1 MNKIEQAI
9 SYNTSKKFDDVKV
22 GSVFEEDA
30 ELTQLVFYANG
41 SEVKRI
47 KFAGGGGGSFAQGGE
62 LTTTLPESSTIREK
76 ETVIIPYSFQSPNY
90 GEAKLFITVV
100 NGETSKDLE
109 YPVKKQGVGSI
120 NIGTLTKGFNRI
132 SMYVVDASNKIS
144 NIVEFTIICGSLDIT
159 STFDDG
165 QDYMDYSTINIPF
178 SVSALDA
185 SEAMTLNATIDGIL
199 YTKAVS
205 NGYNVFTYPAEM
217 KTVGV
222 HHVVLQVAGETFN
235 SNILEYNIVII
246 NSTTLLVSSS
256 SSMHSIE
263 EGLAVSV
270 PYRISINGQTMFN
283 VKYYVNN
290 ALYSQEQVSIG
301 ANTFLGDYRN
311 FTIGDYP
318 LRIEASTLDGNITGS
333 LELTI
338 RITPGSFKRITHVTA
353 GLQAYFNMSSKTNY
367 SLDKEVLL
375 SEVRNDAGVIP
386 KLVLHDYNFSSNGWI
401 DGRLVSNG
409 KAWAEMIDY
418 LPLEDNVEGGFTFDI
433 LYSSN
438 NIGNN
443 DARVI
448 DCTGEDAPFPG
459 ICIDSEKAMLNTES
473 NKLSSYYTD
482 QTDTRI
488 TFVVNRTSTYYEE
501 YIIDENGYSVL
512 NPNPTYKPNP
522 MVQIYVDGIFTEV
535 AMLSDQIVGASKVY
549 ESIANESRLLIN
561 TDKEFKNFGNNSIKS
576 IRIYNRPLSH
586 EDVLQNYIADYD
598 ELSDQKAIYEK
609 NYVTA
614 DKDMPTIHI
623 YDTDIGRCDLMTK
636 DTKQW
641 VNIVYTSPNKDLFGE
656 SFDLMGQ
663 CQWQGTSSLAYS
675 TKNYKFKLYDWARDA
690 NGDIIEETRNNTD
703 TYTKKKINM
712 YPADGNGHPENTFC
726 LKADFMDSSH
736 CRNTGTARLVNDLL
750 FYGYDNPAKQVDPLT
765 RDTINGFP
773 CNLYINNKWMGIFNF
788 NHDKS
793 CTKTLGMETIPNTVR
808 WEIKANSDTSAG
820 AFYKTWTNV
829 EECYAAILADF
840 EIVYDEDAFEDKT
853 GEYDVTKYY
862 DELGFEHD
870 GPVAGSYY
878 DYAILSLA
886 RFVNFVDGAD
896 EETWKANSDKYF
908 NKIQA
913 CRYYLNTMTLGLID
927 NFAKNCIINMY
938 GDDIWWFS
946 FYDLDSSLGLDNTGY
961 NKFECN
967 IEPSQPGIYNCSTSK
982 MWVKLNDWN
991 QNDLFDQFKI
1001 IREGNYTYENVCKYL
1016 IEKQID
1022 VIPQLLYNRDMEAKY
1037 ISQGRQYLHML
1048 HGNNK
1053 DHLKRWLYNRF
1064 LYVDSLFLQHNSPYT
1079 KQNITIRSC
1088 KPTNAVPKYDAE
1100 GNIISQYTAR
1110 FEIQTYSPQYVTV
1123 CWRKNTFETKR
1134 IDFGETVVFENDMV
1148 NSQDNEII
1156 IYCASNLKHLG
1167 DCSNLNPTSVDIGNA
1182 NRLIEFVI
1190 EGSDKLIK
1198 ADLSKNKYLTNVSF
1212 KNCSVL
1218 GTASGGSNVLDISEC
1233 TNLKTI
1239 DIRGTQLTS
1248 LVTNGAGGNL
1258 EEIYYPESIQTA
1270 IVSNQI
1276 NLRILGLPTNA
1287 TNLVNTQIVNCN
1299 NIETTIYPYDESNTI
1314 LDGVRYSQ
1322 NLTIDNSLKLDA
1334 FSIKG
1339 FSKLKTLEIR
1349 NCINLKELNF
1359 FNMMKKDEA
1368 ATLGDMVLV
1377 NLGVTSLDFSCSS
1390 DDYAIK
1396 FLPGSELNFG
1406 SLTTLKSITSN
1417 CAIQG
1422 VEEIILPL
1430 DIETVSFS
1438 PEFGEGTCD
1447 IERLYSVDA
1456 VGNHL
1461 TNDSCIDLKNMVL
1474 KNFDF
1479 SNLLK
1484 ISSLM
1489 NLYVKL
1495 KTKGDIVDLNVN
1507 RDGSEEKPYLALTYC
1522 TLDISEY
1529 TDTVNRLF
1537 NFFGDNF
1544 ETVNIIYKEQEEGEY
1559 EEKTYM
1565 PQTDLS
1571 YMFADNKYITKE
1583 IVEEI
1588 LSHWNISKATNL
1600 AGMFKNCINITS
1612 LELSE
1617 WGVEKVVPIHEM
1629 FSGCINLESI
1639 DGIGYFSVTGLTN
1652 LNALFRDCHKITEL
1666 DLSSWD
1672 VSNVSSMDYMFTN
1685 CYELIK
1691 FGGFLWKV
1699 TSLVSAI
1706 ALFANCKK
1714 LVMDDSEN
1722 AFMWCASGSTS
1733 NLRYIFN
1740 EDPDNP
1746 LSMFTGC
1753 ESMTYFCRYVEGYNT
1768 YNFSFDNKIE
1778 NMSYMFANSGLRF
1791 LDISLID
1798 RHTGF
1803 VNMSHMFEN
1812 CTSFTSF
1819 SVSRSPFH
1827 MKITDMSY
1835 MFYNCTA
1842 LEYFISTYIID
1853 FSNVT
1858 DMSYMFYNCIN
1869 LIGSDSGFG
1878 DTRWDLSKVEN
1889 MSHMLYNCGK
1899 VEKVALGSSKTT
1911 SLKNADNMF
1920 YGCSSIGELDISIM
1934 DTRKLTNINYLLNG
1948 CTSLEKITLGSDFKV
1963 DHFTELIGVFQNCSS
1978 LPMLDLKY
1986 WNVDNIKNMS
1996 NLFNGCSSL
2005 VTINMENFNIS
2016 TDCNI
2021 SNMFTSTSKLKLIN
2035 CKVQQSI
2042 NVLAG
2047 ALITSP
2053 GGNIITNTTN
2063 GITSNNISTLK
2074 NKKWNITTSPRT
2086 LARYKINADLAGD
2099 QPEISNFYEYI
2110 ISNESVEDNIITQ
2123 TLQCI
2128 STGNANSIYFK
2139 NTNVIEIEKL
2149 DVSPFKAVS
2158 FTGSEHLVT
2167 VNASDWNTSNI
2178 KTISFYGCKSL
2189 TTINGI
2195 SNWNTSSLTGM
2206 RDMFRGCQKLTS
2218 LDLSKWK
2225 TGNVTD
2231 MYQVFYGCSSLTTL
2245 DVSTWDT
2252 SNAATM
2258 YAMFQDCDKLTSL
2271 DLSNWNVRKVTVMQ
2285 SMFYNCSSLTS
2296 IGNVSKW
2303 NTSAVKYMYG
2313 MFDGCSSLLAL
2324 EGISNW
2330 NVSGVTSMASM
2341 FDGCSSLKALDLSTW
2356 SPHPTSLY
2364 YMFGHCT
2371 SLESLDLRKF
2381 NVTEVTDMSNA
2392 FMNCRSL
2399 KTLNLANWNAPK
2411 TTNMQYMFYYCSSLE
2426 TLNTTGFI
2434 IKNVTAINYAFNYC
2448 SSLKTLDLSGWDV
2461 SNLNSYNSVW
2471 YNTSFYLENF
2481 DSFTNIRTSMQM
2493 PSTLTHDSLVDVI
2506 ANLSTVI
2513 GKTLTLGATNLAK
2526 LTPEE
2531 IAVATNKGWTVV

>member
-1 MNKIEQAI
+1 MNKIENALYQI
-9 SYNTSKKFDDVKV
+9 RKDELRKYDDVTV
-22 GSVFEEDA
+22 EQISGTNLLS
-30 ELTQLVFYANG
+30 FYANG
-41 SEVKRI
+41 VKQKSVEINSLVATR
-47 KFAGGGGGSFAQGGE
+47 G
-62 LTTTLPESSTIREK
+62 TLSTSYPENSSIGEK
-76 ETVIIPYSFQSPNY
+76 ETVVIPYTFNTENM
-90 GEAKLFITVV
+90 GNATLFVSVT
-100 NGETSKDLE
+100 
-109 YPVKKQGVGSI
+109 VGSSTKEI
-120 NIGTLTKGFNRI
+120 EFPVTKLGTGSVNLGTLSKGINYI
-132 SMYVVDASNKIS
+132 SMYVIDAANKAT
-144 NIVEFTIICGSLDIT
+144 NIVELTIICGSLDIT

-165 QDYMDYSTINIPF
+165 QDYMNYSTINIPF
-178 SVSALDA
+178 NVSALDD
-185 SEAMTLNATIDGIL
+185 SEMTLNATIDGIL
-199 YTKAVS
+199 YTKTVS

-222 HHVVLQVAGETFN
+222 HHVVLQVASDTFN

-256 SSMHSIE
+256 SSIHSIE

-283 VKYYVNN
+283 VKYYINN
-290 ALYSQEQVSIG
+290 ALYSQEQVSVG
-301 ANTFLGDYRN
+301 VNTFLGDYRN
-311 FTIGDYP
+311 FSVGDYP
-318 LRIEASTLDGNITGS
+318 LRIVASTLDGSITGS

-338 RITPGSFKRITHVTA
+338 RITPGYFKRITHVTA

-386 KLVLHDYNFSSNGWI
+386 KLVLHDYNFSSNGWM

-418 LPLEDNVEGGFTFDI
+418 LPLEDNVESGFTFDI

-438 NIGNN
+438 NVGNN
-443 DARVI
+443 NARVI

-459 ICIDSEKAMLNTES
+459 FCIDSEKAMLTTES
-473 NKLSSYYTD
+473 NKLSSFYTD

-501 YIIDENGYSVL
+501 YIIDENGYSIL

-535 AMLSDQIVGASKVY
+535 AMLSDQIVGASKVF

-586 EDVLQNYIADYD
+586 EDVLQNYIADHD
-598 ELSDQKAIYEK
+598 DLTDQKAIYEK

-623 YDTDIGRCDLMTK
+623 YDTDIGRCELMTK

-675 TKNYKFKLYDWARDA
+675 TKNYKFKLYDWARDE
-690 NGDIIEETRNNTD
+690 NGDIIEETRNIPD
-703 TYTKKKINM
+703 TYSKKKINM
-712 YPADGNGHPENTFC
+712 YPADGNGHLENTFC

-750 FYGYDNPAKQVDPLT
+750 FYGYDNPAKQIDPKT

-808 WEIKANSDTSAG
+808 WEVKANSDTSAG

-862 DELGFEHD
+862 DELGFAHN
-870 GPVAGSYY
+870 GTVKGSYY

-896 EETWKANSDKYF
+896 EETWLANSDKYF

-1110 FEIQTYSPQYVTV
+1110 FEIQTYCPQYVTV

-1198 ADLSKNKYLTNVSF
+1198 ADLSKNKYLSNVSF
-1212 KNCSVL
+1212 KDCSVL
-1218 GTASGGSNVLDISEC
+1218 GTASGGSNVLDISAC

-1239 DIRGTQLTS
+1239 DIRGTKLTS

-1258 EEIYYPESIQTA
+1258 EEIYYPESIQTV

-1339 FSKLKTLEIR
+1339 FSKLKTLTIK
-1349 NCINLKELNF
+1349 NCINLKSLNF
-1359 FNMMKKDEA
+1359 FNMLKKDEE
-1368 ATLGDMVLV
+1368 ATLGDMLLV
-1377 NLGVTSLDFSCSS
+1377 NLGVDSLDFSCSS
-1390 DDYAIK
+1390 DEYAIK

-1447 IERLYSVDA
+1447 IERIYSVDA

-1495 KTKGDIVDLNVN
+1495 KTRGDIVDLNAN

-1544 ETVNIIYKEQEEGEY
+1544 ETVNIIYKEEG
-1559 EEKTYM
+1559 YM
-1565 PQTDLS
+1565 PQKDFG
-1571 YMFADNKYITKE
+1571 YMFADNRYVTKE
-1583 IVEEI
+1583 IVEDI
-1588 LSHWNISKATNL
+1588 LSHWETNKATNL
-1600 AGMFKNCINITS
+1600 IGMFKNCIGITS
-1612 LELSE
+1612 LDLNWEMEGTALM
-1617 WGVEKVVPIHEM
+1617 HEM
-1629 FSGCINLESI
+1629 FSGCENLESVN
-1639 DGIGYFSVTGLTN
+1639 GLENFSTEGLTN
-1652 LNALFRDCHKITEL
+1652 LNSVFRNCHKLSEL

-1672 VSNVSSMDYMFTN
+1672 VSKVTSMDYMFTN
-1685 CYELIK
+1685 CYELTSI
-1691 FGGFLWKV
+1691 GGFNWNVKK
-1699 TSLVSAI
+1699 LVSAI
-1706 ALFANCKK
+1706 AIFANCKK
-1714 LVMDDSEN
+1714 LAINSDFDWQPN
-1722 AFMWCASGSTS
+1722 
-1733 NLRYIFN
+1733 NLKYVFN

-1753 ESMTYFCRYVEGYNT
+1753 ESLIRLNSYSSSSARCTSILNMDYIFANCTNLHY
-1768 YNFSFDNKIE
+1768 FSFGQFFSPGSNTDT
-1778 NMSYMFANSGLRF
+1778 S
-1791 LDISLID
+1791 
-1798 RHTGF
+1798 T
-1803 VNMSHMFEN
+1803 SHMFEN
-1812 CTSFTSF
+1812 CTSLDTVTTNLES
-1819 SVSRSPFH
+1819 SVG
-1827 MKITDMSY
+1827 KTTNASY
-1835 MFYNCTA
+1835 MFYNCSKLTA
-1842 LEYFISTYIID
+1842 CTSYLLNKGLT
-1853 FSNVT
+1853 T
-1858 DMSYMFYNCIN
+1858 DMSYMYYNCSG
-1869 LIGSDSGFG
+1869 LGSIGSSS
-1878 DTRWDLSKVEN
+1878 WNLSKVEN
-1889 MSHMLYNCGK
+1889 MSHAFYNCSK
-1899 VEKVALGSSKTT
+1899 ASSINLGSSKMV
-1911 SLKNADNMF
+1911 SLKNIDNAF
-1920 YGCSSIGELDISIM
+1920 NGCNSVIELNLSM
-1934 DTRKLTNINYLLNG
+1934 VDTTKLNNINYLLKD
-1948 CTSLEKITLGSDFKV
+1948 CTGLRIVTFGSDFKV
-1963 DHFTELIGVFQNCSS
+1963 DHFTELIGVFQNCSD
-1978 LPMLDLKY
+1978 LRMLYLTS
-1986 WNVDNIKNMS
+1986 WNVNNIKNMS
-1996 NLFNGCSSL
+1996 NLFSGCSSL
-2005 VTINMENFNIS
+2005 VTLDLVNFNIP
-2016 TDCNI
+2016 TDCNT
-2021 SNMFTSTSKLKLIN
+2021 SNMFASTSKLKFIH
-2035 CKVQQSI
+2035 CRVQQSI

-2047 ALITSP
+2047 ALVTSP
-2053 GGNIITNTTN
+2053 GGNILTNTTD
-2063 GITSNNISTLK
+2063 GITSNSISTLRNK
-2074 NKKWNITTSPRT
+2074 NWNVTTSSKT
-2086 LARYKINADLAGD
+2086 LAKYKIDTNFKSVMPYVSLIPSGGGSGSGSPSFDEYVFVDESIDGNIVT
-2099 QPEISNFYEYI
+2099 QSIQYVGSPPYGYNFY
-2110 ISNESVEDNIITQ
+2110 ISFDRKEDLIELITLDTSRLGKLFCQQCVRLTTVNSSDWDTSKITDMSGMFNICGLT
-2123 TLQCI
+2123 
-2128 STGNANSIYFK
+2128 SI
-2139 NTNVIEIEKL
+2139 
-2149 DVSPFKAVS
+2149 DVS
-2158 FTGSEHLVT
+2158 
-2167 VNASDWNTSNI
+2167 NWNTSNVTTMNAMFSSCPNLETI
-2178 KTISFYGCKSL
+2178 DVSNWNTGKVTDMNYMFNGCSNLTSIDVSNWNTSKTTTMSYMFSNCQNLETIDVSNWNTNKTTNMIYMFSNCKSL
-2189 TTINGI
+2189 TSIDV
-2195 SNWNTSSLTGM
+2195 SNWNTSSVTNM
-2206 RDMFRGCQKLTS
+2206 DHMF
-2218 LDLSKWK
+2218 
-2225 TGNVTD
+2225 N
-2231 MYQVFYGCSSLTTL
+2231 
-2245 DVSTWDT
+2245 
-2252 SNAATM
+2252 
-2258 YAMFQDCDKLTSL
+2258 
-2271 DLSNWNVRKVTVMQ
+2271 
-2285 SMFYNCSSLTS
+2285 NCSSLEN
-2296 IGNVSKW
+2296 I
-2303 NTSAVKYMYG
+2303 
-2313 MFDGCSSLLAL
+2313 

-2330 NVSGVTSMASM
+2330 KVSSVTNMGYM
-2341 FDGCSSLKALDLSTW
+2341 FYGCSLLNTLDLSTW
-2356 SPHPTSLY
+2356 TPHLNTIS
-2364 YMFGHCT
+2364 YMFYDCS
-2371 SLESLDLRKF
+2371 SLESLDLRGF
-2381 NVTEVTDMSNA
+2381 TVTNVTSMSSL
-2392 FMNCRSL
+2392 FSGCRSL
-2399 KTLNLANWNAPK
+2399 KTLNLANWNAPNV
-2411 TTNMQYMFYYCSSLE
+2411 TSMYAMFRNCTSLV
-2426 TLNTTGFI
+2426 TLNTSNFI
-2434 IKNVTAINYAFNYC
+2434 IKKLTDIQYAFDNC
-2448 SSLKTLDLSGWDV
+2448 PSLKILDLSGWDV
-2461 SNLNSYNSVW
+2461 SNLNNSSW
-2471 YNTSFYLENF
+2471 YSSNFYLENF
-2481 DSFTNIRTSMQM
+2481 DSFTNIRKSMQM

-2513 GKTLTLGATNLAK
+2513 GQTLTLGATNLAK
-2526 LTPEE
+2526 LTPAE